1 MADELLCLSR
11 LRLSDVC
18 VCVCVCARER
28 VACVASSE
36 APCSD
41 VGIRVGD
48 TTDEACED
56 PRLVDKQVRPR
67 NDGGDREAE

>member
-1 MADELLCLSR
+1 MCVCVVCVVCVF
-11 LRLSDVC
+11 VC
-18 VCVCVCARER
+18 VCVCVCVHARAR
-28 VACVASSE
+28 ARACVASSE

-48 TTDEACED
+48 TTDKASED